1 MRSSHAAAPVA
12 GAAPCRKRCFMVGKF
27 GDRAGR
33 LSLDRE
39 IALPPPPKFYTAQSH
54 PPLIPDGTRS
64 FRCLQLLFR
73 IAGML
78 PVCKWALHGTAP
90 CGCLAFI
97 VAAASTVVGPCF
109 TRLHPAREAGWPIM
123 MPPV

>member
-1 MRSSHAAAPVA
+1 
-12 GAAPCRKRCFMVGKF
+12 MVGKF
-27 GDRAGR
+27 GDGAGR

-64 FRCLQLLFR
+64 LRCLQLLFR

-78 PVCKWALHGTAP
+78 PVCKWALHGTAL

-97 VAAASTVVGPCF
+97 VAGWQLRPRWSAPALLGGT
-109 TRLHPAREAGWPIM
+109 LYPAREAGWPIM
-123 MPPV
+123 MPPF